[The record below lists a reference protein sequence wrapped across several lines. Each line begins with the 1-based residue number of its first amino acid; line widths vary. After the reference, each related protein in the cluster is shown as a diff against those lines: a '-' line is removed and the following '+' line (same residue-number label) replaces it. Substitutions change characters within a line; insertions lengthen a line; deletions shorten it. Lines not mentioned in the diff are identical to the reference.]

1 MNLVAREYV
10 KKPDK
15 QVYPPVGD
23 VILGIDST
31 LLAGKARYDR
41 RRDPGTFEA
50 RVTQRSGWR
59 KPRKT
64 IA

>member
-1 MNLVAREYV
+1 MDLVAREYV

-15 QVYPPVGD
+15 PVYRPAWAA
-23 VILGIDST
+23 ILGIDST

-41 RRDPGTFEA
+41 CRDPSTFEA
-50 RVTQRSGWR
+50 RVTRRSGWR